1 MRGRGWGGIPELV
14 GDGDEIQFLILVR
27 VTYKYT
33 RIGYENDESKTRLH
47 STPLSLLTDWLLT
60 REKGKRDGGLVSL
73 NIYFRDLNLWNT
85 EEMERNITF
94 F

>member
-47 STPLSLLTDWLLT
+47 STPLSLLTD
-60 REKGKRDGGLVSL
+60 
-73 NIYFRDLNLWNT
+73 
-85 EEMERNITF
+85 
-94 F
+94 